1 MNDSHGHPAGDAVLK
16 DLATRMQRAMRDADL
31 VARLGGEEFGAI
43 LPCTTP
49 TGARVAAERLRAAI
63 EIVPFDIGK
72 QHIDC
77 TVSIGGVSIDPSSD
91 VKGADEVVELADN
104 ALYEA
109 KNNGRNQVRWAKPDT
124 KSN

>member
-1 MNDSHGHPAGDAVLK
+1 
-16 DLATRMQRAMRDADL
+16 MQRAMRDADL

-63 EIVPFDIGK
+63 EIVPFDIGS
-72 QHIDC
+72 QNIDC
-77 TVSIGGVSIDPSSD
+77 TVSIGGVSIGTDAD
-91 VKGADEVVELADN
+91 VLGADDVVALADA

-109 KNNGRNQVRWAKPDT
+109 KNNGRNQVRWARPPLK
-124 KSN
+124 KG